1 MEERDKTDL
10 ILEKLVGIE
19 QRLDGMDKRLDG
31 MDKRFDGVDKH
42 LDEMDKRLEGVET
55 DVRAIK
61 LQLENEI
68 SRNIK
73 IIAEGHLDLSRNL
86 HEAMKPNNTLEMLQ
100 VQVNMLE
107 SKVRELERKA
117 SA

>member
-1 MEERDKTDL
+1 MTESEKTDL
-10 ILEKLVGIE
+10 ILEKLNDI
-19 QRLDGMDKRLDG
+19 DKRLDG
-31 MDKRFDGVDKH
+31 V
-42 LDEMDKRLEGVET
+42 DKRLDSVET
-55 DVRAIK
+55 DIRSMK

-73 IIAEGHLDLSRNL
+73 IVAEGHLDLSRNL
-86 HEAMKPNNTLEMLQ
+86 HEAMKPSNTLEMLQ

-117 SA
+117 IA

>member
-1 MEERDKTDL
+1 MTESEKTDL
-10 ILEKLVGIE
+10 ILEKLNDI
-19 QRLDGMDKRLDG
+19 DKRLDG
-31 MDKRFDGVDKH
+31 V
-42 LDEMDKRLEGVET
+42 DKRLEGVDKCLDGVDKRLDSVET
-55 DVRAIK
+55 DIRSMK

-73 IIAEGHLDLSRNL
+73 IVAEGHLDLSRNL
-86 HEAMKPNNTLEMLQ
+86 HEAMKPSNTLEMLQ

-117 SA
+117 IA